1 MDALPRHLD
10 GFADPVTNHPPAA
23 SEAFGG
29 EEEPS
34 ASRIVRTPSRW
45 RAGITLAGLFTVLAC
60 PAVHAGELLVSVADR
75 SGKPVPEVV
84 ITATALSARPGAKS
98 TPPESA
104 IMDQRNLAF
113 VPQVLVVG
121 LGADVQFPN
130 NDTVSHQVY
139 SFSPAKRFQLPLY
152 KGAQHRPVNFDKPG
166 LVVLGC
172 NIHDQM
178 VGYIYVTDAGYY
190 GKSDAQGTLH
200 LNNLPAG
207 DYTLTWWSPYIA
219 DPPEKMMSTVHVAER
234 DPVTVRVQLSRDLR
248 ARPEPGARQTDWSY

>member
-1 MDALPRHLD
+1 MTQALWNFGRDCQRHDEL
-10 GFADPVTNHPPAA
+10 GHSVVRNPG
-23 SEAFGG
+23 SFG
-29 EEEPS
+29 
-34 ASRIVRTPSRW
+34 TW
-45 RAGITLAGLFTVLAC
+45 TTLACLVTAMGCSTVQ
-60 PAVHAGELLVSVADR
+60 AGDLIVSLSDR
-75 SGKPVPEVV
+75 AGKPVPEVA
-84 ITATALSARPGAKS
+84 ITAASLAARPATRS
-98 TPPESA
+98 TPPEPA
-104 IMDQRNLAF
+104 IMDQRKLAF
-113 VPQVLVVG
+113 VPQLLVVG
-121 LGADVQFPN
+121 VGADVQFPN

-152 KGAQHRPVNFDKPG
+152 KGAQHRPVNFDKAG

-200 LNNLPAG
+200 LSNLPAG

-219 DPPEKMMSTVHVAER
+219 DAPEKMTETVHVAEHE
-234 DPVTVRVQLSRDLR
+234 PVSVQVQLSRDLR

>member
-1 MDALPRHLD
+1 MHSPTASDA
-10 GFADPVTNHPPAA
+10 
-23 SEAFGG
+23 SGG
-29 EEEPS
+29 EEEAVASS
-34 ASRIVRTPSRW
+34 ALRRKSRW
-45 RAGITLAGLFTVLAC
+45 GGWRTLAWLCTLLGWKLAHAGDLIVAIADRAGKA
-60 PAVHAGELLVSVADR
+60 
-75 SGKPVPEVV
+75 VPEVAV
-84 ITATALSARPGAKS
+84 TAAALMPRPAVRAT
-98 TPPESA
+98 TPEPA

-113 VPQVLVVG
+113 VPQLLVVG
-121 LGADVQFPN
+121 VGAEVQFPN

-152 KGAQHRPVNFDKPG
+152 KGAQHRPVTFDKPG